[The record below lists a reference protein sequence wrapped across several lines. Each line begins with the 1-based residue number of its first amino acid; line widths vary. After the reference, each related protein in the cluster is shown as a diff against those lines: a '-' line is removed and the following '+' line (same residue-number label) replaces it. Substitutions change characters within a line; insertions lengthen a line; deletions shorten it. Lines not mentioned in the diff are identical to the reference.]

1 MENSFV
7 GFIDN
12 RSIQN
17 EKIKPLTALE
27 KIKFPRFLRFV
38 WTRRWYCSCPRVS
51 RPSGRGTGFIR
62 SNRKFNSVDGY
73 AVRLA
78 RDAPSNFSRSKR
90 FPASI
95 QRLESPRG
103 LCRAANSK
111 GLGRDERGCLLI
123 ISRPRLPP
131 NRPDPRNLSLA
142 PTRFIDTRP
151 LYIRFRILFRSSRYL
166 FTPDLFC
173 RHGQH
178 GYTGV
183 SRIDNAPS
191 SKRLKNDS

>member
-1 MENSFV
+1 MLCASQGTLLPISRGAN
-7 GFIDN
+7 
-12 RSIQN
+12 
-17 EKIKPLTALE
+17 
-27 KIKFPRFLRFV
+27 
-38 WTRRWYCSCPRVS
+38 VS
-51 RPSGRGTGFIR
+51 PQT
-62 SNRKFNSVDGY
+62 
-73 AVRLA
+73 
-78 RDAPSNFSRSKR
+78 
-90 FPASI
+90 I

>member
-1 MENSFV
+1 M
-7 GFIDN
+7 
-12 RSIQN
+12 
-17 EKIKPLTALE
+17 
-27 KIKFPRFLRFV
+27 
-38 WTRRWYCSCPRVS
+38 
-51 RPSGRGTGFIR
+51 
-62 SNRKFNSVDGY
+62 DGY

-103 LCRAANSK
+103 LCCAANSK

-183 SRIDNAPS
+183 SRIDNAPLLETLE
-191 SKRLKNDS
+191 KRFVNLMERITLWGEN